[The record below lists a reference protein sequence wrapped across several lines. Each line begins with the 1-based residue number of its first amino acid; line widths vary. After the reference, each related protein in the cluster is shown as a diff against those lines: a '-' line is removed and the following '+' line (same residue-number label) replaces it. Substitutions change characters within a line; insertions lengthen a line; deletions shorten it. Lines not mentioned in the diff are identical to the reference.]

1 MNYLYTFIYI
11 YIFKNSQ
18 KSFQDIDLWLKDL
31 KLNSSPDIKI
41 FLIGNKVDLEKSR
54 VINKERA
61 EKYKEEYE
69 LDYFIETSAKTGMN
83 AQEIFVQAAKVLY
96 RDYIEYK
103 KEKKKE
109 EEENNLKINENN
121 QNQNNQRKCC

>member
-1 MNYLYTFIYI
+1 
-11 YIFKNSQ
+11 
-18 KSFQDIDLWLKDL
+18 
-31 KLNSSPDIKI
+31 
-41 FLIGNKVDLEKSR
+41 LEKSR
-54 VINKERA
+54 VVNKEQA
-61 EKYKEEYE
+61 EKYKEDFE

-109 EEENNLKINENN
+109 EEEDNLKIDENN